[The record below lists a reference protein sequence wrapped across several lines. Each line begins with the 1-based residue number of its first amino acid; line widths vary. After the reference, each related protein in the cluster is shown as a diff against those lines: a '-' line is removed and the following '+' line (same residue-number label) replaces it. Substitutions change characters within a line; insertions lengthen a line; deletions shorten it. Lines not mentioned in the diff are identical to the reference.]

1 MKVDSDLRKRARLMG
16 AATELVTDL
25 VHEIDRLEADLDRAR
40 IDVAHASFRA
50 KAREWFRQ
58 GVA

>member
-1 MKVDSDLRKRARLMG
+1 MRIDSDLRKRARLMG

-40 IDVAHASFRA
+40 IDVAQANFRA
-50 KAREWFRQ
+50 KARAWFLRS
-58 GVA
+58 VP